1 MTTAAHTIRT
11 IGILGAGQL
20 GLMLS
25 ESLSDLGA
33 QVCMLEPNENS
44 PGAARTNFV
53 TMGSFDDEETLRQF
67 FSKCDR
73 VTYEFEHIP
82 TSALRLVLGD
92 PAHRDKLWPSLTVL
106 ENSQNRIA
114 EKKALAAAGAP
125 VARWKEIQNHASL
138 VAEKSDWLKQNKAAI
153 LKTAC
158 GGYDGKGQ
166 WQLSTESDWN
176 STLKNLLLKPS
187 LFPLVLEEKCNL
199 ELELSVL
206 VGRHPTLGTF
216 FFPATENIHVGGV
229 LDTTLHPPRIGH
241 DICLRA
247 QQIASQIAEHW
258 DVFGLLCVEF
268 FVVRAD
274 QNLSLLVNEVAP
286 RPHNSGHITRRS
298 MSRSQFDILAQILLD
313 LPFVSHQIDPGI
325 TWAMWN
331 TLGDLWMNDHAPEHM
346 HWPKEVLLHSA
357 VCEAMLY
364 GKKEARIGRKMG
376 HVIITSPNPEHAQ
389 KTIEH
394 LRSSF
399 RTLKRDTQA

>member
-1 MTTAAHTIRT
+1 MTTAARNIRT

-20 GLMLS
+20 GLMLG

-53 TMGSFDDEETLRQF
+53 TVGSFDDEETLRQF

-153 LKTAC
+153 LKTAS

-176 STLKNLLLKPS
+176 STLENLREKPS

-216 FFPATENIHVGGV
+216 FFPATENIHLGGV

-247 QQIASQIAEHW
+247 QQIASHIAEHW

-268 FVVRAD
+268 FVVRTD

-313 LPFVSHQIDPGI
+313 LPFVSHQIAPGI

-346 HWPKEVLLHSA
+346 HWPEEVLLHSA

-376 HVIITSPNPEHAQ
+376 HVIITSPKPEHAQ